1 MKLISAFIH
10 NQNPM
15 FPSILCTEKGNGK
28 GSMWHLE
35 FRESV
40 TNNVSFTIQ
49 FRTHDALTEFLRLL
63 AASYSLAVEDVEAE
77 RKANDM
83 CCVEYAVTDD
93 EANPPC

>member
-1 MKLISAFIH
+1 
-10 NQNPM
+10 M

-28 GSMWHLE
+28 GSLWHLE

-40 TNNVSFTIQ
+40 TNNVSFAMQ

-63 AASYSLAVEDVEAE
+63 AASYSLAVENVEAE

-83 CCVEYAVTDD
+83 RCVENAVTDD
-93 EANPPC
+93 EANSPC